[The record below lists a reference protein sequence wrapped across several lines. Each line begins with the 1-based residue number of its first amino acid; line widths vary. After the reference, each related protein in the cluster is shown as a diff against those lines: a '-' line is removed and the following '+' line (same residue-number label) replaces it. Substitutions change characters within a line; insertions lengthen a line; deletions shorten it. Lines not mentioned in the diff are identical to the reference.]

1 MKVSAGFTQGF
12 NRGNP
17 SIFWETNCEFPWIPQ
32 DSTMNFQGF
41 LGISWISESS
51 WDASRGF
58 NGQQKG
64 WTQWVTL
71 PIASNSY
78 IARIG
83 WCQCCQNFTTYCIY
97 FHINVALV
105 AKQKIG
111 PVELWGQLLQSMSIT
126 SKLFSKHI
134 FESNPIPNSCFNFWF
149 LLSKMRSKVLWCQM
163 LSAVLLT
170 RYWPCRKEM
179 QRFSYIFHQPIA
191 PNILRPQLSTPQ
203 HKLQDFC
210 WSIFVQIF

>member
-64 WTQWVTL
+64 
-71 PIASNSY
+71 
-78 IARIG
+78 
-83 WCQCCQNFTTYCIY
+83 
-97 FHINVALV
+97 
-105 AKQKIG
+105 
-111 PVELWGQLLQSMSIT
+111 
-126 SKLFSKHI
+126 
-134 FESNPIPNSCFNFWF
+134 
-149 LLSKMRSKVLWCQM
+149 
-163 LSAVLLT
+163 
-170 RYWPCRKEM
+170 
-179 QRFSYIFHQPIA
+179 
-191 PNILRPQLSTPQ
+191 
-203 HKLQDFC
+203 
-210 WSIFVQIF
+210 